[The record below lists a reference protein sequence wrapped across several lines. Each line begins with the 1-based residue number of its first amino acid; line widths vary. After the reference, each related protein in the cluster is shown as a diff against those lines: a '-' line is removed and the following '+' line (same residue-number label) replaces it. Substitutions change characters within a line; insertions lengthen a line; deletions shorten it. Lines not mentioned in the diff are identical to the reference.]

1 MLHFNKQKLLIAG
14 EDSMTDLVAKMQQLA
29 ISVVTP
35 DREEKQLLP
44 LSAVQQLAREWGLS
58 RREVEIQALKARILP
73 ARYERNQGT
82 IGWEGQ
88 VKLLE
93 SVVAIVGCGGLGGW
107 IIEGLARMGVGH
119 LIIIDG
125 DTFEENNLNRQ
136 ALCTEVNLGQLKTEA
151 ARERVARVNSAT
163 EVTVHP
169 VMADEDSLREMLAR
183 ADVAVDA
190 LDTLPARLV
199 LQKVAQ
205 SLGIPVVH
213 GAIGGYIGQVM
224 TVFPADKGLYALY
237 GRGDV
242 PARGIETQLGNPTAT
257 PMMVAAW
264 QIQEVIKIL
273 LGTGEPLRNRL
284 LFMDAEAGVVE
295 MLKVEG

>member
-1 MLHFNKQKLLIAG
+1 MI
-14 EDSMTDLVAKMQQLA
+14 DLVKKMQQLA
-29 ISVVTP
+29 TSVVTP
-35 DREEKQLLP
+35 DGKEKRLLP
-44 LSAVQQLAREWGLS
+44 LSTVRQLAREGDLS
-58 RREVEIQALKARILP
+58 VREVEIQALKARILP

-82 IGWEGQ
+82 VEWEGQ

-93 SVVAIVGCGGLGGW
+93 STVAIVGCGGLGGW
-107 IIEGLARMGVGH
+107 IVEGLARMGVGY

-125 DTFEENNLNRQ
+125 DAFAENNLNRQ
-136 ALCTEVNLGQLKTEA
+136 ALCTEANLGQLKTEA

-169 VMADEDSLREMLAR
+169 VMADEESMREMLAG
-183 ADVAVDA
+183 ADVVVDA
-190 LDTLPARLV
+190 LDTLPTRLV

-205 SLGIPVVH
+205 SLGVPVVH
-213 GAIGGYIGQVM
+213 GAIGGYVGQVM
-224 TVFPADKGLYALY
+224 TVFPGDEGLYAIY

-242 PARGIETQLGNPTAT
+242 PERGIEAQLGNPAAT

-284 LFMDAEAGVVE
+284 LFMDAESGVAEILEV
-295 MLKVEG
+295 GG

>member
-1 MLHFNKQKLLIAG
+1 MI
-14 EDSMTDLVAKMQQLA
+14 DLVKKMQQLA
-29 ISVVTP
+29 TSVVAP
-35 DREEKQLLP
+35 DGKEKRLLP
-44 LSAVQQLAREWGLS
+44 LSVVRLLAREQGLS
-58 RREVEIQALKARILP
+58 VREVEIRALKAGILP

-82 IGWEGQ
+82 VGWEGQ

-93 SVVAIVGCGGLGGW
+93 STVAIVGCGGLGGW

-119 LIIIDG
+119 LILIDG

-136 ALCTEVNLGQLKTEA
+136 ALCTETNLGQLKTEVA
-151 ARERVARVNSAT
+151 QERLARVNAAT
-163 EVTVHP
+163 EVTTHP
-169 VMADEDSLREMLAR
+169 VMADEESMREMLDG
-183 ADVAVDA
+183 ADVVVDA
-190 LDTLPARLV
+190 LDTLPTRLV

-205 SLGIPVVH
+205 SLGIPIVH

-224 TVFPADKGLYALY
+224 TVFPGDEGLYALY

-242 PARGIETQLGNPTAT
+242 PERGIEAQLGNPAAT

-273 LGTGEPLRNRL
+273 LGAGELLRNRL
-284 LFMDAEAGVVE
+284 LFMDAESGVAE
-295 MLKVEG
+295 ILEIGG